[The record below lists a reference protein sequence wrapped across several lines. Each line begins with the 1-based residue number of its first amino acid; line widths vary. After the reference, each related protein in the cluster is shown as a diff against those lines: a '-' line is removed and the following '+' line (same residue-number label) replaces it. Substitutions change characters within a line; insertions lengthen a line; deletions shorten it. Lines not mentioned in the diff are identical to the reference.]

1 MSNNRKAFNFRNGVQ
16 VDNDNFVVNANGLV
30 GIGTTNPEDY
40 LLNVYGD
47 TRVTGL
53 VTTNNLYAG
62 VGTVGLLTA
71 TNANITGVLTVSNL
85 KVGNTSTVSN
95 LIGYAYTTWI
105 NTGGVGL
112 HTLSSVG
119 IGTTEKSGLILD
131 VLGNVNV
138 TGVLTATNFSG
149 IVTAT
154 DLAGTIDNARL
165 PASIS
170 VNDVTA
176 TTFTGALTGNAD
188 TASNLTGNPNIT
200 VTSIGTTDVNA
211 SGIVTAITELNVGTG
226 GTVLTALQSG
236 NVGIG
241 TEIPTSELQIRKPSD
256 SLLEV
261 VSDSGQARI
270 SIGQVTGVGNSTG
283 LLRFGNV
290 DKTLDLVNNDTGNLN
305 FILHGGSAGVDTG
318 RFDWLYGQNIVS
330 PLMSLTYEGDFGI
343 GETNPTNTL
352 HVVGTSTVTST
363 AYFGGDV
370 RAKKI
375 YFTELVDG
383 VVKTNANINS
393 GISTFNKVYL
403 TGGDNV
409 LSINSDAPTG
419 TNKFYIANSTDAYLG
434 NQASMGS
441 PVTADANYFAS
452 NLGADAAQLKVYG
465 NSYVGSDLYVRGT
478 LYATNQLASG
488 LTGSPSITV
497 TNVNASGIVTATNG
511 FTSGIGSAVVISVVG
526 NTLTFTVG
534 TATTSLTLS

>member
-330 PLMSLTYEGDFGI
+330 PLIPVCDAPPPPPLPLKAPKPPL
-343 GETNPTNTL
+343 NPAL
-352 HVVGTSTVTST
+352 P
-363 AYFGGDV
+363 
-370 RAKKI
+370 
-375 YFTELVDG
+375 EPG
-383 VVKTNANINS
+383 VVF
-393 GISTFNKVYL
+393 G
-403 TGGDNV
+403 
-409 LSINSDAPTG
+409 
-419 TNKFYIANSTDAYLG
+419 
-434 NQASMGS
+434 
-441 PVTADANYFAS
+441 
-452 NLGADAAQLKVYG
+452 
-465 NSYVGSDLYVRGT
+465 
-478 LYATNQLASG
+478 
-488 LTGSPSITV
+488 
-497 TNVNASGIVTATNG
+497 
-511 FTSGIGSAVVISVVG
+511 
-526 NTLTFTVG
+526 
-534 TATTSLTLS
+534 

>member
-465 NSYVGSDLYVRGT
+465 NSYVGSDLYVRGN
-478 LYATNQLASG
+478 LYATSQLASG

>member
-62 VGTVGLLTA
+62 IGTVGLLTA

-170 VNDVTA
+170 VTDVTA

-188 TASNLTGNPNIT
+188 TASNLTGNPDIT

-270 SIGQVTGVGNSTG
+270 SVGQSVGAGNSTG
-283 LLRFGNV
+283 VLRFGNNS
-290 DKTLDLVNNDTGNLN
+290 KTLDLINRDTGNLN
-305 FILHGGSAGVDTG
+305 FILHGGTAGVDTG
-318 RFDWLYGQNIVS
+318 RFDWLYGQDVTT
-330 PLMSLTYEGDFGI
+330 PLASLTYDGKLGLGKTD
-343 GETNPTNTL
+343 PTNDL

-375 YFTELVDG
+375 YFTELEDG
-383 VVKTNANINS
+383 VVKTNTNITS
-393 GISTFNKVYL
+393 GISTFNKL
-403 TGGDNV
+403 FMTGGDNV

-419 TNKFYIANSTDAYLG
+419 SNKFYIANSTDAYLG
-434 NQASMGS
+434 NKASMGS
-441 PVTADANYFAS
+441 PVTADATYFAS

-465 NSYVGSDLYVRGT
+465 NSYVGSDLYVRSNFYVGT
-478 LYATNQLASG
+478 G
-488 LTGSPSITV
+488 VTV
-497 TNVNASGIVTATNG
+497 GSGIVTAING
-511 FTSGIGSAVVISVVG
+511 FTSGTGDPVQISVSG

-534 TATTSLTLS
+534 ASSTSLTLS